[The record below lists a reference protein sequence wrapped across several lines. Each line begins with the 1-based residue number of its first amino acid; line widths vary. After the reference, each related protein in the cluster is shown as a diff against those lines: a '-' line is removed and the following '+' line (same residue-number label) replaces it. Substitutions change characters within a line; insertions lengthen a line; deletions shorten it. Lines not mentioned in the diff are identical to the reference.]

1 VSSTAEPQGPV
12 PVPKRPQGLQRRLL
26 KAPVWL
32 YRLRLGR
39 LLGGRFLLLRH
50 RGRRTG
56 AVHETVLEVIGREG
70 DELYVISGFGR
81 SSDWLRNI
89 RAAPPLLVESGSRSF
104 VPEARFLDAGEA
116 ASVLRSYAARN
127 PRAAAILGKRLYGG
141 AFEPD
146 RLAAATTVVGL
157 RPRPA
162 DVPRTTTGPA

>member
-12 PVPKRPQGLQRRLL
+12 PVPKRPHGIQRRLL

-89 RAAPPLLVESGSRSF
+89 RAAPPLLVETGGRSF
-104 VPEARFLDAGEA
+104 VPESRFLATDDAVA
-116 ASVLRSYAARN
+116 VLDDYATRN
-127 PRAAAILGKRLYGG
+127 PRSARVLGNRFYGG
-141 AFEPD
+141 AFDPR
-146 RLAAATTVVGL
+146 RLAEATTVVGL
-157 RPRPA
+157 RPRRPGA
-162 DVPRTTTGPA
+162 SETASRAE